1 MNGDIVQSLFSGP
14 VEQSA
19 EVIHMAV
26 DAAIGAESEQVER
39 PAVAAKP
46 FRQGLQAGDGAQLLV
61 ADRIADSDQLLAN
74 DPSGANGEVADFG
87 VTHLAIGQ
95 AHVGA
100 TGLNQRLGIRMPQRI
115 HHRCIG

>member
-1 MNGDIVQSLFSGP
+1 M
-14 VEQSA
+14 EQSA

-26 DAAIGAESEQVER
+26 DAAIGAESKQVQC
-39 PAVAAKP
+39 AP
-46 FRQGLQAGDGAQLLV
+46 FGAQPFGQGLQAGDGAQLLV
-61 ADRIADSDQLLAN
+61 AHRIADTNQFLAN
-74 DPSGANGEVADFG
+74 DSSGANGEVADFG